1 MAYKYLIV
9 DSQGDAVAHGIAQ
22 QKPVGKNWCLRVEDG
37 DLDQVM
43 SQDIVDLVSSTG
55 TDPGL
60 QGRIL
65 RREGNLVF
73 IEPLAP
79 LGESARRSLR
89 VPVRF
94 VSYLYPVTG
103 NWKGR
108 VPIVSK
114 DLSCGGLAFYCP
126 RSLEKDEIVQV
137 VIPVTSQPLV
147 LTLRILRMRAHSE
160 EDVFYAGCFQD
171 MVREEENM
179 MWEAVFSIQLSNH

>member
-9 DSQGDAVAHGIAQ
+9 DIQGEAVAHGIAQ
-22 QKPVGKNWCLRVEDG
+22 EKPSGTDWCLRVEDG

-43 SQDIVDLVSSTG
+43 SLDLVDLVSSTG

-65 RREGNLVF
+65 RREGNLVY

-79 LGESARRSLR
+79 LGESARKSLR

-94 VSYLYPVTG
+94 VSYLYPVSG
-103 NWKGR
+103 SWKGR

-114 DLSCGGLAFYCP
+114 DISCGGLAFYCP
-126 RSLEKDEIVQV
+126 RTLEKGEIVQV

-147 LTLRILRMRAHSE
+147 LSLRILHMRTLSE
-160 EDVFYAGCFQD
+160 GETFYTGSFQN

-179 MWEAVFSIQLSNH
+179 VWEAVFSLQLSNQ